1 MNLGIERILE
11 IIENFSISLLDSSK
25 LALLLPLL
33 KNIFGLFMITF
44 SNKDELWT
52 KKFNNCI
59 KAKTCEEEFIALLDI
74 LNIEVNIFETFVQ
87 K

>member
-11 IIENFSISLLDSSK
+11 IIDNFSISLLDSSK

-44 SNKDELWT
+44 SNKEESWT
-52 KKFNNCI
+52 
-59 KAKTCEEEFIALLDI
+59 
-74 LNIEVNIFETFVQ
+74 
-87 K
+87 